1 MSNLD
6 PGIREKLQASLPHI
20 IPFPDGTQTKLDLE
34 EFRLS
39 FGISSSTVP
48 LYAAAS
54 CYVQMPINQVKKINW
69 VENTLHRVGTEPDK
83 SS

>member
-20 IPFPDGTQTKLDLE
+20 IPFPDGTQTKLDSE

-39 FGISSSTVP
+39 FGICSSTVP

-54 CYVQMPINQVKKINW
+54 CYVQMPVNQVKKMHW
-69 VENTLHRVGTEPDK
+69 VENTLQRVGTEPNK